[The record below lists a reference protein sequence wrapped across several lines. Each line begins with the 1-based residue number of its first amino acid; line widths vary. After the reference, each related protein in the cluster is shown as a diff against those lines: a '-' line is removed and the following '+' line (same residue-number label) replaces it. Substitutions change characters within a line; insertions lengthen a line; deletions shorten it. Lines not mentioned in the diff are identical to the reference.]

1 MEIVKSILVLWLS
14 LSFGA
19 SSPQEKKK
27 VLILGAGVSGI
38 TAAKTLFD
46 QGVTDFLVLEGQSY
60 IGGRVTQA
68 SFAGM
73 KVEMGANWIHYSDQD
88 DNPLILLKNKN
99 DLTATPSNYSRH
111 IIRNDTGA
119 DATNTHLS
127 KEWTVA
133 RYKLFK
139 LGEAR
144 GKEDIPLRDMP
155 ATTGLKKL
163 GWRSDTPLKKLSSWS
178 DINFQYGVGEEEAS
192 LNNMGAAG
200 VDTFINDQRG
210 VWIKYSD
217 ESVEVTTAEG
227 IIYAAEYALCT
238 FSNGVLESKMVT
250 FDPDLPDWKKEA
262 IFRMR
267 MVYYTKIF
275 LKFPKKFWDDSK
287 FILHVSK

>member
-1 MEIVKSILVLWLS
+1 MTSPLLRPTSTVSRDRVTKKASGLTRLSVRRPVKGYYWVLNPPSRFMPVGILREL
-14 LSFGA
+14 
-19 SSPQEKKK
+19 QKKK
-27 VLILGAGVSGI
+27 
-38 TAAKTLFD
+38 KT
-46 QGVTDFLVLEGQSY
+46 
-60 IGGRVTQA
+60 
-68 SFAGM
+68 SFF
-73 KVEMGANWIHYSDQD
+73 S
-88 DNPLILLKNKN
+88 
-99 DLTATPSNYSRH
+99 S
-111 IIRNDTGA
+111 RNDTGA

-210 VWIKYSD
+210 VWSLYRDFYSN
-217 ESVEVTTAEG
+217 
-227 IIYAAEYALCT
+227 
-238 FSNGVLESKMVT
+238 F
-250 FDPDLPDWKKEA
+250 PD
-262 IFRMR
+262 
-267 MVYYTKIF
+267 KI
-275 LKFPKKFWDDSK
+275 L
-287 FILHVSK
+287 VN